1 VAGGGPAPEIG
12 MSHDSDR
19 IGRTS
24 AIEQHAQTIVGVV
37 IAGLIAWIGM
47 TSQSTAIKVAELGTR
62 LEGLAA
68 TDRESSRK
76 LDEQLSSLV
85 ATAREHERRLA
96 VIEAARVVHAFR
108 EAEQSR
114 IDESRAARPQE
125 TRR

>member
-1 VAGGGPAPEIG
+1 
-12 MSHDSDR
+12 MSHDGDR

-62 LEGLAA
+62 LDGLVA

-96 VIEAARVVHAFR
+96 VIEAARAVSTYR
-108 EAEQSR
+108 EIERAQA
-114 IDESRAARPQE
+114 DEERAARRTERKEYHQ
-125 TRR
+125 

>member
-1 VAGGGPAPEIG
+1 MTREHESITK
-12 MSHDSDR
+12 
-19 IGRTS
+19 TS

-96 VIEAARVVHAFR
+96 VIEASRYACTTRA
-108 EAEQSR
+108 AEQPR

>member
-1 VAGGGPAPEIG
+1 
-12 MSHDSDR
+12 MSHDNDR

-37 IAGLIAWIGM
+37 IAGLISWIGI

-96 VIEAARVVHAFR
+96 VIEAARVVHAYR
-108 EAEQSR
+108 ETERAR